1 MKKLYIFII
10 IGLIVLGCG
19 FCFYFYKRNNS
30 STSKNSSLNDFPY
43 NSARVSTNDNS
54 SNTENVNISSQNDVS
69 QNETANN
76 NSLDAN
82 NENLDNSS
90 SNKEE
95 KTAPVTETEIA
106 SFTTKIYTKDSE
118 RQNNISI
125 TCSSLNDTTV
135 ENGKTFSFCNTVG
148 KATTAKGYKKA
159 DVFKDGEK
167 VEALGGGNCQVS
179 STLYNAVLKVSDL
192 KVTERHEHS
201 NNVPYVS
208 KGKDAAVAYGSYDFK
223 FVNNTGSKIKITSSC
238 DKNYVYVK
246 IFKLS

>member
-10 IGLIVLGCG
+10 IGLIALGFG
-19 FCFYFYKRNNS
+19 LGFYFYKRNNS
-30 STSKNSSLNDFPY
+30 NTSKNSGLNDFPY
-43 NSARVSTNDNS
+43 NSTRVSTSDNS
-54 SNTENVNISSQNDVS
+54 SNTENTNISSQNDIS
-69 QNETANN
+69 QNETTNN
-76 NSLDAN
+76 NSSDTN
-82 NENLDNSS
+82 NENPDNPSS
-90 SNKEE
+90 SKEE
-95 KTAPVTETEIA
+95 KPAPVTETEIA

-238 DKNYVYVK
+238 DKNYVYIK